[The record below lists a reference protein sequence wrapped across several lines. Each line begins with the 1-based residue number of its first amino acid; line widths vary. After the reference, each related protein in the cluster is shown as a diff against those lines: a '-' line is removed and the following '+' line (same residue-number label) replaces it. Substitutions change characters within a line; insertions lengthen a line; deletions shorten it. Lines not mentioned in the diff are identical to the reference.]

1 MVPITVQG
9 IISFIRCVRHT
20 TADTD
25 MAYHKGRAVI
35 NSIFLSQCRSNTPS
49 ATAHAGNRED
59 SCITVCILVRVR
71 STTYS
76 MSMLVFEAK
85 CQPLSTP
92 SDGVSHLIAS
102 VLM

>member
-35 NSIFLSQCRSNTPS
+35 NSILSQCHSNTPS

-59 SCITVCILVRVR
+59 SCITVRILVRVR